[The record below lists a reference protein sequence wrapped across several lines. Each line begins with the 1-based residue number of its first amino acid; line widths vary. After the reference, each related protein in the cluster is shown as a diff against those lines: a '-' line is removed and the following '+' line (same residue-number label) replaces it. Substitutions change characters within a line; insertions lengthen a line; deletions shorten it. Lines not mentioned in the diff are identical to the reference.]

1 MAHRDLIVMGASS
14 GGVEALTKVIGG
26 LPPDLPAAVFVVLH
40 VLPERRSMLPAILNR
55 AGTLPAAHAVDGER
69 IRLGRIYVAA
79 PGLQTYIC
87 SGTIAVRRGPAENL
101 HRPAIDPVFRTAAHH
116 YGPRVVGVVLS
127 GALDDGTA
135 GLQAIKSAGGLAI
148 VQDPDD
154 ARVAG
159 MPGNALERVPI
170 DYCVAVAEIGPLLRR
185 LIDQPAAAPDGFVRE
200 VPLETVDESAREEAQ
215 DRLRDLG
222 QASGLTCHDCSGAI
236 RQIHDG
242 QTVRYRC
249 RVGHAYSPET
259 MIKAHGDAV
268 ERALWTAVRS
278 LEERAALVRRLA
290 VDARDCGLERMAAQF
305 ETRASDIDR
314 DATLV
319 HDLLAIAR
327 ALEPATAAEV

>member
-40 VLPERRSMLPAILNR
+40 VPPEGRSMLPAILNR
-55 AGTLPAAHAVDGER
+55 LGTLPAAHAVDGER

-79 PGLQTYIC
+79 PGLQTYIGRGNINV
-87 SGTIAVRRGPAENL
+87 SRGPAENM
-101 HRPAIDPVFRTAAHH
+101 HRPAIDPLFRTAAHH

-135 GLQAIKSAGGLAI
+135 GLQAIKNAGGLAI

-159 MPGNALERVPI
+159 MPGSALERVPI
-170 DYCVAVAEIGPLLRR
+170 DYCAPVAEIGPLLCR
-185 LIDQPAAAPDGFVRE
+185 LIDRPVAAPDDLVRE
-200 VPLETVDESAREEAQ
+200 VPLETVDESSRKEAQ

-222 QASGLTCHDCSGAI
+222 EASGLTCPDCNGAI
-236 RQIHDG
+236 WEIHDG

-259 MIKAHGDAV
+259 MMKAQGDAV
-268 ERALWTAVRS
+268 ERALWTAVRA

-290 VDARDCGLERMAAQF
+290 VDARDRGLERLAAQF
-305 ETRASDIDR
+305 DTRARDIDR
-314 DATLV
+314 DASLV
-319 HDLLAIAR
+319 HDLLGTAR
-327 ALEPATAAEV
+327 ALEPAIADEA